1 MSNNIYT
8 HFLGRSDEYKY
19 PTKKYLYIHISFENK
34 NNIFIHTA
42 YFLVKF
48 FLAYYLPA
56 KTILVPGMYFLGLVR

>member
-1 MSNNIYT
+1 M
-8 HFLGRSDEYKY
+8 
-19 PTKKYLYIHISFENK
+19 KKYLYIHISFENK